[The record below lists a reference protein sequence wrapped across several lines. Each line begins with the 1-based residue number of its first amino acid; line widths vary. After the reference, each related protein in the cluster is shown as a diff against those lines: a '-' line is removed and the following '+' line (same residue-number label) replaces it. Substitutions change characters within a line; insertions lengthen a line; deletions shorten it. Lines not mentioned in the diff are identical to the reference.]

1 MHLPVAGTSPVD
13 ALRSSGYR
21 RTTST
26 RARAFR
32 AGNAFVRYGMRPR
45 RGRWCRDRCEQ
56 WWRRFVQR
64 EGAMRDAQSGM
75 PERQLV
81 IDRELT
87 AMREMT
93 VEDVVR
99 CYMLVLGG
107 VGFGVIAR
115 ASVIEPRIDVHELD
129 VLVRDAERE
138 EVILG
143 WVTVMV
149 MAAPMLVVMAV
160 ITLLLVIVL
169 VIAVVP
175 AAELHDRAVDGMRVI
190 VAVRGEVEVGQH
202 LDTQQPQ
209 RGCHRRKCAAAPGRN
224 MPSHR

>member
-1 MHLPVAGTSPVD
+1 
-13 ALRSSGYR
+13 
-21 RTTST
+21 
-26 RARAFR
+26 
-32 AGNAFVRYGMRPR
+32 
-45 RGRWCRDRCEQ
+45 
-56 WWRRFVQR
+56 
-64 EGAMRDAQSGM
+64 MRDAQSGM